1 LSAGALRSPC
11 FAPGGRFGWAVM
23 FQVTFSPQ
31 ALGELK
37 KLDPLAQL
45 TAVEPVGNLRA
56 EDLSHPR
63 EPLGR
68 FTRAGKTLYR
78 LRAGELR
85 YYFETQGE
93 TVLHVLYILQPHS
106 LEDFLLR
113 NRLPVSEGQLVEQ
126 HSKFWKYLETL
137 TK

>member
-1 LSAGALRSPC
+1 
-11 FAPGGRFGWAVM
+11 M
-23 FQVTFSPQ
+23 FQVTFSVQ

-45 TAVEPVGNLRA
+45 SAVEPVGNVRP
-56 EDLSHPR
+56 EDLAHPR
-63 EPLGR
+63 EPLGKFVR
-68 FTRAGKTLYR
+68 GGKNLYR

-85 YYFETQGE
+85 YYFEVQGE
-93 TVLHVLYILQPHS
+93 SVLHVLYILHHHS

-113 NRLPVSEGQLVEQ
+113 NRLPVSEDQLVEQ

>member
-1 LSAGALRSPC
+1 
-11 FAPGGRFGWAVM
+11 M
-23 FQVTFSPQ
+23 FQVTFSAQ

-45 TAVEPVGNLRA
+45 SAIEPVGKLRP
-56 EDLSHPR
+56 EDLAHPR

-68 FTRAGKTLYR
+68 FVRAGTTLYR
-78 LRAGELR
+78 LRDNELR
-85 YYFETQGE
+85 YYFEIHGE
-93 TVLHVLYILQPHS
+93 DVLHVLYILHHHS

-113 NRLPVSEGQLVEQ
+113 NRLPVSEDQLVEQ
-126 HSKFWKYLETL
+126 HSKFWKYLESL

>member
-1 LSAGALRSPC
+1 
-11 FAPGGRFGWAVM
+11 M
-23 FQVTFSPQ
+23 FQVTFSAQ

-45 TAVEPVGNLRA
+45 SAIEPVGKLRP
-56 EDLSHPR
+56 EDLAHPR

-68 FTRAGKTLYR
+68 FVRAGRTLYR
-78 LRAGELR
+78 LRDGELR

-93 TVLHVLYILQPHS
+93 STLHVLYILHSHS

-113 NRLPVSEGQLVEQ
+113 NRLPVSEDQLVEQ
-126 HSKFWKYLETL
+126 HSKFWKYLESL

>member
-1 LSAGALRSPC
+1 
-11 FAPGGRFGWAVM
+11 M
-23 FQVTFSPQ
+23 FQVTFSAQ

-45 TAVEPVGNLRA
+45 SAIEPVGKLRPEELA
-56 EDLSHPR
+56 HPR
-63 EPLGR
+63 EPLSR
-68 FTRAGKTLYR
+68 FIRAGKTLYR
-78 LRAGELR
+78 LRDGELR

-93 TVLHVLYILQPHS
+93 DVLHVLYILHHHS

-113 NRLPVSEGQLVEQ
+113 NRLPVSESQLVEQ
-126 HSKFWKYLETL
+126 DSKFWKYLESL

>member
-1 LSAGALRSPC
+1 
-11 FAPGGRFGWAVM
+11 M
-23 FQVTFSPQ
+23 FQVTFSAQ

-45 TAVEPVGNLRA
+45 SAIDPVGKLRPEELA
-56 EDLSHPR
+56 HPR

-68 FTRAGKTLYR
+68 FVREGKTLYR
-78 LRAGELR
+78 LRDGELR

-93 TVLHVLYILQPHS
+93 NVLHVVYILHHHS

-113 NRLPVSEGQLVEQ
+113 NRLPVSENQLVEQ
-126 HSKFWKYLETL
+126 DSKFWKYLESL

>member
-1 LSAGALRSPC
+1 
-11 FAPGGRFGWAVM
+11 M
-23 FQVTFSPQ
+23 FQVTFSAQ

-45 TAVEPVGNLRA
+45 SAIEPVGKLRSEELA
-56 EDLSHPR
+56 HPR
-63 EPLGR
+63 EPLSR
-68 FTRAGKTLYR
+68 FIRAGKTLYR
-78 LRAGELR
+78 LRDGELR

-93 TVLHVLYILQPHS
+93 DVLHVLYILHHHS

-113 NRLPVSEGQLVEQ
+113 NRLPVSESQLVEQ
-126 HSKFWKYLETL
+126 DSKFWKYLESL

>member
-1 LSAGALRSPC
+1 
-11 FAPGGRFGWAVM
+11 M
-23 FQVTFSPQ
+23 FQVTFSAQ

-45 TAVEPVGNLRA
+45 SAIEPVGKLRP
-56 EDLSHPR
+56 EDLAHPR

-68 FTRAGKTLYR
+68 FVRSGTTLYR

-85 YYFETQGE
+85 YYFETHNE
-93 TVLHVLYILQPHS
+93 DTLHVVYILHQHS

-113 NRLPVSEGQLVEQ
+113 NRLPVSEEQLVEQ
-126 HSKFWKYLETL
+126 HSKFWKYLESL

>member
-1 LSAGALRSPC
+1 MRALI
-11 FAPGGRFGWAVM
+11 M
-23 FQVTFSPQ
+23 FQVTFSAQ

-37 KLDPLAQL
+37 KLDPLAQMS
-45 TAVEPVGNLRA
+45 AFEPLGQLKP
-56 EDLSHPR
+56 EDLTHPR

-68 FTRAGKTLYR
+68 FVRAGKNLFR

-85 YYFETQGE
+85 FYFELKGE
-93 TVLHVLYILQPHS
+93 AELHVLYILHHHS

>member
-1 LSAGALRSPC
+1 
-11 FAPGGRFGWAVM
+11 M
-23 FQVTFSPQ
+23 FQVTFSAQ

-45 TAVEPVGNLRA
+45 SAIEPVGKLRPEELA
-56 EDLSHPR
+56 HPR
-63 EPLGR
+63 EPLSR
-68 FTRAGKTLYR
+68 FIRAGKTLYR
-78 LRAGELR
+78 LRDGELR

-93 TVLHVLYILQPHS
+93 EVLHVLYILHHHS

-113 NRLPVSEGQLVEQ
+113 NRLPVSESQLVEQ
-126 HSKFWKYLETL
+126 DSKFWKYLESL

>member
-1 LSAGALRSPC
+1 
-11 FAPGGRFGWAVM
+11 M
-23 FQVTFSPQ
+23 FQVTFSAQ

-45 TAVEPVGNLRA
+45 SAVDPLGNLRQ
-56 EDLSHPR
+56 EDLAHPR

-68 FTRAGKTLYR
+68 FTRAGKNLFR
-78 LRAGELR
+78 LRAGDLR
-85 YYFETQGE
+85 FYFEAKGE
-93 TVLHVLYILQPHS
+93 DVLHVLYILHHHS

-113 NRLPVSEGQLVEQ
+113 NRLPVTENQLVEQ
-126 HSKFWKYLETL
+126 HSSFWKYLESL

>member
-1 LSAGALRSPC
+1 
-11 FAPGGRFGWAVM
+11 M

-31 ALGELK
+31 SLHELN
-37 KLDPLAQL
+37 KLDKLTQLELITPLTGLKA
-45 TAVEPVGNLRA
+45 A
-56 EDLSHPR
+56 DLANPR

-68 FTRAGKTLYR
+68 FQREGHILFR
-78 LRAGELR
+78 LRSGDYR
-85 YYFETQGE
+85 FYFEVLGE
-93 TVLHVLYILQPHS
+93 TIHTLYILHKNS

-113 NRLPVSEGQLVEQ
+113 NKLPVSESQLVEQ

>member
-1 LSAGALRSPC
+1 
-11 FAPGGRFGWAVM
+11 M
-23 FQVTFSPQ
+23 FQVTFSAQ

-45 TAVEPVGNLRA
+45 SAVEPVGNLRQ

-68 FTRAGKTLYR
+68 FVRGGKTLFR
-78 LRAGELR
+78 MRSGELR
-85 YYFETQGE
+85 FYFEIQGE
-93 TVLHVLYILQPHS
+93 DVLHVLYILHHHT

-113 NRLPVSEGQLVEQ
+113 NRLPVTESQLIEQ
-126 HSKFWKYLETL
+126 HSSFWKYLESL